1 MEVVVIR
8 GVVVILIICIRS
20 GHVIVAQS
28 RLWVHASV
36 ASKMRLVVRGSA
48 LVLHL
53 LPVSASRF
61 AATCFD
67 HTAVMSIALST
78 NLALNIFVILVLS
91 VLVLATVL
99 RSFWLN
105 HSVRRSI
112 WLCVLDATSVTIAL
126 LEVIRESCPLSI
138 LMLLLQSCVVLIALT
153 WDAGQLLLRLRDSR
167 ASLETWLPMLVL
179 S

>member
-1 MEVVVIR
+1 MKVVVIR
-8 GVVVILIICIRS
+8 GIVVILIVCIRS
-20 GHVIVAQS
+20 GHVIVAQP

-36 ASKMRLVVRGSA
+36 ASKMRLVVRGCA

-61 AATCFD
+61 AATSFD
-67 HTAVMSIALST
+67 DTTVMSIALST

-112 WLCVLDATSVTIAL
+112 WLCVLDAACVAIAL

-138 LMLLLQSCVVLIALT
+138 LMLLLQSCVVLIALA
-153 WDAGQLLLRLRDSR
+153 WNSGQLLLRLRDAR

>member
-1 MEVVVIR
+1 MEVVVIG
-8 GVVVILIICIRS
+8 GVVVILIVCIRS
-20 GHVIVAQS
+20 GHVIVAQP

-36 ASKMRLVVRGSA
+36 ASKMRLVVRSSA

-53 LPVSASRF
+53 LAVSASRF

-67 HTAVMSIALST
+67 HTAVMSVTLSR
-78 NLALNIFVILVLS
+78 NLALNILVILVLS

-105 HSVRRSI
+105 HSVCRRV
-112 WLCVLDATSVTIAL
+112 WLRVLDSTCIAVAL
-126 LEVIRESCPLSI
+126 LEVIWETCPLSI

-153 WDAGQLLLRLRDSR
+153 WDAGQLLLRLRDAR
-167 ASLETWLPMLVL
+167 ATLEAWLPMLVL